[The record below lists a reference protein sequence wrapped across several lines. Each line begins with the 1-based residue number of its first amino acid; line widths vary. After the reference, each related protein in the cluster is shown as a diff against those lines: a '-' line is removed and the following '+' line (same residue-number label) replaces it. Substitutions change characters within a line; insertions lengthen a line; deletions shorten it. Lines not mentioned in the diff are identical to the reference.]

1 MDETEVG
8 QIASWVGLD
17 VGKEDHH
24 ATVVSAAGERL
35 FELAVRNDEAGD
47 RAAARSGARG
57 RPCALVID
65 QPGSIGSLAVCV
77 ARRRG
82 VPVAYVP
89 GLVMRRAS
97 ELYPGEAKTDRR
109 DSFVLAD
116 TARTHARRLHWLE
129 LGDETLERLRVLGGY
144 DDDLAHDVNRT
155 ANRLR
160 DMLLAVSPAL
170 ERVLGPRLDHPVARA
185 LLARY
190 PTPTALRAAG
200 RRRLG
205 PLAKRHA
212 PRMGARLVD
221 EIQAALAA
229 QTVTVPA
236 EETAGRVI
244 RELAEELDRLAAAA
258 TGSPPR
264 SSRPSPATLRRRS
277 CCRSRESGP
286 GPAQGSSPRSV
297 TSTDSRPPATSPPT
311 PASPPSPANPGA
323 RSTARPAADA
333 ATTGSRTRCGY
344 PRSARCTTT
353 ARATTTPASAQKASS
368 TTPPSSA
375 SPAAAATSST
385 PCSAPASATANYPGR
400 QDRPPNRRS
409 HSPPKHPLMP

>member
-8 QIASWVGLD
+8 RIASWVGLD

-35 FELAVRNDEAGD
+35 FELAVRNDEAAIERLLD
-47 RAAARSGARG
+47 RALESG
-57 RPCALVID
+57 PCALVID
-65 QPGSIGSLAVCV
+65 QPGSIGSLAVCL

-116 TARTHARRLHWLE
+116 TARTHARRLHWLQVS
-129 LGDETLERLRVLGGY
+129 DETLERLRLLGGY
-144 DDDLAHDVNRT
+144 DDDLAHDVNRA

-200 RRRLG
+200 RRRLT
-205 PLAKRHA
+205 PLCKRHA
-212 PRMGARLVD
+212 PRMGARLAQ
-221 EIQAALAA
+221 EIEQTFTSHPRAPVLLSIPGIGARSGARILTEIGDINRFPTSGHLAAYAGLAPVTRQSGSSINGETRSRRGNHRLKNAMWLSAFCSLHHDRSRDYYARKRSEGKLHNAAITCLARRRCDVIHAMLRSGLSYGELPGPATPAPEPEALAA
-229 QTVTVPA
+229 
-236 EETAGRVI
+236 
-244 RELAEELDRLAAAA
+244 
-258 TGSPPR
+258 
-264 SSRPSPATLRRRS
+264 
-277 CCRSRESGP
+277 
-286 GPAQGSSPRSV
+286 
-297 TSTDSRPPATSPPT
+297 
-311 PASPPSPANPGA
+311 
-323 RSTARPAADA
+323 
-333 ATTGSRTRCGY
+333 
-344 PRSARCTTT
+344 
-353 ARATTTPASAQKASS
+353 
-368 TTPPSSA
+368 
-375 SPAAAATSST
+375 
-385 PCSAPASATANYPGR
+385 
-400 QDRPPNRRS
+400 
-409 HSPPKHPLMP
+409 